1 MGDFFLT
8 AIVFVRSGGWLTS
21 ALVYVFVQEWLGKI
35 WMSKPFSKK
44 QFWDMHTQTNQCW
57 SLLPPKTLVMFDMR
71 VSSRWTQMAKTK
83 TKNDIIL
90 FIWAVHSP
98 IKTPDRPPC
107 SVTIIRRDLSQAH
120 PSVQWK
126 HCEAQQQNRN
136 KWISHCPEWYAVAKA
151 ELR

>member
-1 MGDFFLT
+1 MGDFCLT
-8 AIVFVRSGGWLTS
+8 ARVLVRSGGWLTS

-35 WMSKPFSKK
+35 WMIKPFSKNSFGTCTHKPTNVEVYCLLKLLLCLKCVLKMNSNQIK
-44 QFWDMHTQTNQCW
+44 QKM
-57 SLLPPKTLVMFDMR
+57 TL
-71 VSSRWTQMAKTK
+71 
-83 TKNDIIL
+83 IIQ

-98 IKTPDRPPC
+98 IYTPDRPPC
-107 SVTIIRRDLSQAH
+107 SVTIICRDLSQAH

>member
-1 MGDFFLT
+1 MGDFCVT
-8 AIVFVRSGGWLTS
+8 ARVLVRSGDLLTS

-35 WMSKPFSKK
+35 WMSKPFSKNSFGTCTHKPTNVEVYCLLLCLKWECPQDELKWLKPK
-44 QFWDMHTQTNQCW
+44 QKM
-57 SLLPPKTLVMFDMR
+57 TL
-71 VSSRWTQMAKTK
+71 
-83 TKNDIIL
+83 IIL
-90 FIWAVHSP
+90 FICEVHSP
-98 IKTPDRPPC
+98 IYTPDRPPC